1 MTIFLIL
8 NVPVT
13 PISSEK
19 KKKRNLRAL
28 VQTDARGP
36 FGFLL
41 RFSALLRFANLCLN
55 NFTQLLRFLESWE
68 MNGFNPTNSQQQHH
82 PQHHPIQHP
91 LTCESTNKILHE
103 KKKKQQQGGSVFIN
117 DASVPRSVYP
127 SRFCGLVTLPPVK
140 GPRVRGC
147 GLG

>member
-1 MTIFLIL
+1 MINLGGVRLTIFLIL

-103 KKKKQQQGGSVFIN
+103 KKNNNKVAAYLSMMPQYLG
-117 DASVPRSVYP
+117 RSIRPDFVD
-127 SRFCGLVTLPPVK
+127 
-140 GPRVRGC
+140 
-147 GLG
+147 